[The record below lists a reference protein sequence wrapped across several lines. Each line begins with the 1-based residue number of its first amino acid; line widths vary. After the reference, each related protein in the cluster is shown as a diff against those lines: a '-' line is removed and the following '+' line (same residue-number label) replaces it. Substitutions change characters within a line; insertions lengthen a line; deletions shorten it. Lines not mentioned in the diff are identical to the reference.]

1 MIASGPLAGVRVLD
15 LSSVVMGPY
24 ATQQLGDLGAEV
36 IVVEDR
42 SGDTNRYMSLGPVPG
57 LSGTALNL
65 MRNKRSV
72 RLDLK
77 HEDGR
82 AALLAIAATCD
93 VMITN
98 LRPGP
103 LGRLG
108 LSYDDVC
115 AVRPDIVFCQAQGFP
130 SDSDRAEA
138 PAYDDIIQSAAGVPD
153 LFVRQG
159 HEPSLM
165 PTLIADKVCGMAVQS
180 AVLAALFHR
189 ASTGE
194 GQRVEV
200 PMVDVMTSFVLV
212 EHGGGGI
219 PEPVSNT
226 PGHLRIL
233 TPWRKPQPT
242 ADGWV
247 HILPYHG
254 HHYQRIFEAGG
265 RPDLAAD
272 DTRFADRPARF
283 ANSDSLYQSVA
294 SLTPTR
300 TTADWLSICEADGI
314 PATAVATL
322 DDLLEA
328 LPSVEHPIAGS
339 IREIPHPVRYS
350 ATPASVRR
358 PAPLAGENTTDVL
371 AEVGYDVDDIERL
384 RAAGVVGLARVTP
397 ADPAP
402 VEGDR

>member
-1 MIASGPLAGVRVLD
+1 MTTARPAGPLAGVRVLD
-15 LSSVVMGPY
+15 VSSVVMGPY
-24 ATQQLGDLGAEV
+24 ATQQLGDLGADV

-42 SGDTNRYMSLGPVPG
+42 AGDTNRFMSLGPVPG

-77 HEDGR
+77 QDEGR

-108 LSYDDVC
+108 LAYEDVRS
-115 AVRPDIVFCQAQGFP
+115 VRPDIVFCQAQGFP
-130 SDSDRAEA
+130 SDSDRSDA
-138 PAYDDIIQSAAGVPD
+138 PAYDDIIQSAAGIPD

-165 PTLIADKVCGMAVQS
+165 PTLIADKVCGMAIES

-189 ASTGE
+189 ANTGE

-219 PEPVSNT
+219 PEPPSNT

-242 ADGWV
+242 IDGFV
-247 HILPYHG
+247 HILPYHAP
-254 HHYQRIFEAGG
+254 HYRRIFEAGG

-272 DTRFADRPARF
+272 DTRYVDRPARF

-294 SLTPTR
+294 GLTPTR
-300 TTADWLSICEADGI
+300 TTADWLAICDADGI

-322 DDLLEA
+322 DGLLDA
-328 LPSVEHPIAGS
+328 LPIVEHPVAGL

-350 ATPASVRR
+350 ATPATVRR
-358 PAPLAGENTTDVL
+358 HAPLCGENTDEVL
-371 AEVGYDVDDIERL
+371 AEIGLDAAHIERL
-384 RAAGVVGLARVTP
+384 RDTDAAG
-397 ADPAP
+397 
-402 VEGDR
+402 

>member
-1 MIASGPLAGVRVLD
+1 MTNPVGPLNGVRVLD

-36 IVVEDR
+36 IVIEDR
-42 SGDTNRYMSLGPVPG
+42 SGDTNRFMSLGPVPG
-57 LSGTALNL
+57 LSGTAMNL

-77 HEDGR
+77 HDDGR

-108 LSYDDVC
+108 LTYDDVR
-115 AVRPDIVFCQAQGFP
+115 AVRSDIVFCQAQGFA

-138 PAYDDIIQSAAGVPD
+138 PAYDDIIQSAAGIPD

-165 PTLIADKVCGMAVQS
+165 PTLIADKVCGMAIES
-180 AVLAALFHR
+180 AVLAALYHR
-189 ASTGE
+189 ATTGE
-194 GQRVEV
+194 GQQVEV

-219 PEPVSNT
+219 SEPPSNT

-242 ADGWV
+242 ADGFV
-247 HILPYHG
+247 HILPYHAA
-254 HHYQRIFEAGG
+254 HYRRIFEAGG
-265 RPDLAAD
+265 RPDLAEEDA
-272 DTRFADRPARF
+272 RFANRPARF

-294 SLTPTR
+294 GLTPTR
-300 TTADWLSICEADGI
+300 TTADWLAICDADGI

-328 LPSVEHPIAGS
+328 LPLVEHPVAGAM
-339 IREIPHPVRYS
+339 REIPHPVRYS
-350 ATPASVRR
+350 ATPATVRR
-358 PAPLAGENTTDVL
+358 PAPLCGENTVEVL
-371 AEVGYDVDDIERL
+371 AEVGYDIAAIERL
-384 RAAGVVGLARVTP
+384 QADDVVG
-397 ADPAP
+397 
-402 VEGDR
+402 

>member
-1 MIASGPLAGVRVLD
+1 MTDSPGPLAGVRVLD

-24 ATQQLGDLGAEV
+24 ATQQMGDLGAEV
-36 IVVEDR
+36 IVIEDR
-42 SGDTNRYMSLGPVPG
+42 SGDTNRFMSLGPVPG

-77 HEDGR
+77 QDEGR

-108 LSYDDVC
+108 LSYDEVR
-115 AVRPDIVFCQAQGFP
+115 AVRPDIVFCQAQGFA

-138 PAYDDIIQSAAGVPD
+138 PAYDDIIQSAAGIPD

-165 PTLIADKVCGMAVQS
+165 PTLIADKVCGMAIES

-189 ASTGE
+189 ATTGE

-219 PEPVSNT
+219 SEPPSNT

-242 ADGWV
+242 ADGFV
-247 HILPYHG
+247 HILPYHAP
-254 HHYQRIFEAGG
+254 HYRRIFEAGG

-294 SLTPTR
+294 SLTPSR
-300 TTADWLSICEADGI
+300 TTADWLAICDADGI

-328 LPSVEHPIAGS
+328 LPLVEHPLAGS
-339 IREIPHPVRYS
+339 MREIPHPVRYS
-350 ATPASVRR
+350 ATPATVRR
-358 PAPLAGENTTDVL
+358 PAPLCGENTAEVL
-371 AEVGYDVDDIERL
+371 AEIGYDDEAIERL
-384 RAAGVVGLARVTP
+384 QAEDIVG
-397 ADPAP
+397 
-402 VEGDR
+402 

>member
-1 MIASGPLAGVRVLD
+1 
-15 LSSVVMGPY
+15 MGPY
-24 ATQQLGDLGAEV
+24 ATQQLGDLGADV
-36 IVVEDR
+36 VVVEDR
-42 SGDTNRYMSLGPVPG
+42 SGDTNRFMSLGPVPG

-77 HEDGR
+77 TEEGR
-82 AALLAIAATCD
+82 DALLTIAETCD
-93 VMITN
+93 AMITN

-108 LSYDDVC
+108 LTYDDVSD
-115 AVRPDIVFCQAQGFP
+115 VRPDIVFCQAQGFP

-138 PAYDDIIQSAAGVPD
+138 PAYDDIIQSAAGIPD

-165 PTLIADKVCGMAVQS
+165 PTLVADKVCGMAIAS

-200 PMVDVMTSFVLV
+200 PMIDVMTSFVLV

-219 PEPVSNT
+219 PEPPSNS

-247 HILPYHG
+247 HILPYHAP
-254 HHYQRIFEAGG
+254 HYRCVFEAGG

-272 DTRFADRPARF
+272 DSRFVDRPARF

-294 SLTPTR
+294 SVTPTR
-300 TTADWLSICEADGI
+300 ATGEWLAICDEAGI
-314 PATAVATL
+314 PATAVAAL
-322 DDLLEA
+322 DDLLER
-328 LPSVEHPIAGS
+328 LPLVDHPVAGPM
-339 IREIPHPVRYS
+339 REIPHPVRYA

-358 PAPLAGENTTDVL
+358 PAPLCGEDTVDVL
-371 AEVGYDVDDIERL
+371 SEVGYQPEQIARL
-384 RAAGVVGLARVTP
+384 RAADIVG
-397 ADPAP
+397 
-402 VEGDR
+402 

>member
-1 MIASGPLAGVRVLD
+1 MSDPASPAASLPDVAGVAGPLAGVRILD

-24 ATQQLGDLGAEV
+24 ATQQLGDLGADV

-57 LSGTALNL
+57 LSGTSLNL

-77 HEDGR
+77 QDEGR
-82 AALLAIAATCD
+82 EALLAIAATCD

-108 LSYDDVC
+108 LTYEDVR
-115 AVRPDIVFCQAQGFP
+115 AVRDDIVFCQAQGFP

-138 PAYDDIIQSAAGVPD
+138 PAYDDIIQSAAGIPD

-189 ASTGE
+189 ATTGE

-219 PEPVSNT
+219 PEPASNT

-233 TPWRKPQPT
+233 TSWRKPQPT
-242 ADGWV
+242 ADGFV
-247 HILPYHG
+247 HILPYHAR
-254 HHYQRIFEAGG
+254 HYQRIFEAGG

-272 DTRFADRPARF
+272 DTRFVDRPARF

-294 SLTPTR
+294 ELTQTR
-300 TTADWLSICEADGI
+300 TTADWLAICDADGI

-322 DDLLEA
+322 DGLLDA
-328 LPSVEHPIAGS
+328 LRLVEHPVAGS
-339 IREIPHPVRYS
+339 MREIPHPVRYS

-358 PAPLAGENTTDVL
+358 PAPLCGENTSEVL
-371 AEVGYDVDDIERL
+371 AEVGFAKTAIEGL
-384 RAAGVVGLARVTP
+384 RATDAAG
-397 ADPAP
+397 
-402 VEGDR
+402 

>member
-1 MIASGPLAGVRVLD
+1 MVHRAGPLAGIRILD

-24 ATQQLGDLGAEV
+24 ATQQLGDLGADV

-42 SGDTNRYMSLGPVPG
+42 SGDTNRFMSLGPVPG

-77 HEDGR
+77 NDEGR

-108 LSYDDVC
+108 LSYDDVRL
-115 AVRPDIVFCQAQGFP
+115 VRSDIVFCQAQGYP
-130 SDSDRAEA
+130 SDSERAEA
-138 PAYDDIIQSAAGVPD
+138 PAYDDIIQSAAGIPD

-165 PTLIADKVCGMAVQS
+165 PTLIADKVCGMAIES

-189 ASTGE
+189 ATTGE
-194 GQRVEV
+194 GQHIEV

-219 PEPVSNT
+219 SEPPSNT

-247 HILPYHG
+247 HILPYHAP
-254 HHYQRIFEAGG
+254 HYRRIFEAGG
-265 RPDLAAD
+265 RPDLAAAD
-272 DTRFADRPARF
+272 ARFADRPARF
-283 ANSDSLYQSVA
+283 ANSDSLYQSVT
-294 SLTPTR
+294 SVTPTR
-300 TTADWLSICEADGI
+300 TTADWLSICDEDGI
-314 PATAVATL
+314 PATAVAGL

-328 LPSVEHPIAGS
+328 LPIVEHPVAGS
-339 IREIPHPVRYS
+339 MREIPHPVRYS

-358 PAPLAGENTTDVL
+358 PAPLCGENTAEVL
-371 AEVGYDVDDIERL
+371 TEVGYGAEEIERL
-384 RAAGVVGLARVTP
+384 QATDVAG
-397 ADPAP
+397 
-402 VEGDR
+402 